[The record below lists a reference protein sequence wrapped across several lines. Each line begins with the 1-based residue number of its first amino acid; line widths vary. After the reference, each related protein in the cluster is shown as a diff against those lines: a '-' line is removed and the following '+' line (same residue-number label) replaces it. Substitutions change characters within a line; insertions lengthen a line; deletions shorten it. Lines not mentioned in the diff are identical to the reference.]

1 MKGFDIIHSTDA
13 FKLEIVLFVLLIIF
27 AISNIFNITLVPTN
41 VFSDQ
46 SLGETKQQQQLS
58 EKAAEGGVES
68 TTMKH
73 IMTNSQQSFNSQ
85 EIKLPTSTQQKTDL
99 GTEAKNKNNWVTV
112 NHDIYGTRS
121 SNQTIINKDN
131 VGKLQVKWRLV
142 NEFEIQ
148 DPPIIVDNRG
158 YVQDYAGNI
167 LAFDTRTGHVIW
179 KVHAGNGPTTG
190 LAFGDGV
197 LFASTASNATILA
210 INSTDGKTIWQ
221 SQALGNPKAGY
232 RIDAAPIVWKDYVI
246 AGSAGGSL
254 PPGTGFVKGNITALN
269 RTSGEIIWSL
279 DTTTGEWV
287 KPGKT
292 PPNGGAAAWSGGSL
306 DPETGIVYI
315 PLGNPSPNFNASTRQ
330 TLNLYSN
337 HMVAVNI
344 TNGKMIWATP
354 FIAYGTVL
362 NVRVPDTHDWDTS
375 WGSSISK
382 VTFDNGTQ
390 KKVVVGHDKMGNVIA
405 MDANTGKEIWWRTIG
420 KQYNTNRIPLPNGS
434 GMIWSYGVNN
444 YHAVDNSNKTLY
456 IAATNKGVNIFTN
469 GISGYKIPAPHT
481 IEQGLRNGTV
491 IALDLRTGKIKWQ
504 YQTEFPPRVSPLV
517 TGDIVF
523 AGYIPFTE
531 KAKTSSTTHG
541 IKTQKAGV
549 ILALDKETGKKL
561 WEFNVNAPIG
571 DVGPS
576 VGDGMLFVPTG
587 KIEGLPREERVGGSV
602 VAFGPP

>member
-1 MKGFDIIHSTDA
+1 MKGFDIIHSTNA
-13 FKLEIVLFVLLIIF
+13 FKLEIVLFGLLIIF

-46 SLGETKQQQQLS
+46 SLGETKQQQLS

-73 IMTNSQQSFNSQ
+73 IMTNSRQSFNSQ
-85 EIKLPTSTQQKTDL
+85 DIKLPTSTQQKTDL

-167 LAFDTRTGHVIW
+167 LAFNTRTGHVIW
-179 KVHAGNGPTTG
+179 KIHAGNGPTMG
-190 LAFGDGV
+190 LAFDQGV

-232 RIDAAPIVWKDYVI
+232 RIDAAPIVWKDYII

-456 IAATNKGVNIFTN
+456 IAATNRGVNIFTN

-491 IALDLRTGKIKWQ
+491 VALDLRTGKIKWQ

-523 AGYIPFTE
+523 VGYIPFTE